1 MLLTVA
7 AFSAAS
13 NAAVAVI
20 ATDFECCVSSNTQR
34 RRHSYDTPM
43 CHFQCG
49 HLFSFM
55 VSRIEKFQYISETNS
70 DEDDDDSDDEVNYH
84 HAGWSICEASDFL
97 IEF

>member
-1 MLLTVA
+1 
-7 AFSAAS
+7 
-13 NAAVAVI
+13 
-20 ATDFECCVSSNTQR
+20 
-34 RRHSYDTPM
+34 
-43 CHFQCG
+43 
-49 HLFSFM
+49 M